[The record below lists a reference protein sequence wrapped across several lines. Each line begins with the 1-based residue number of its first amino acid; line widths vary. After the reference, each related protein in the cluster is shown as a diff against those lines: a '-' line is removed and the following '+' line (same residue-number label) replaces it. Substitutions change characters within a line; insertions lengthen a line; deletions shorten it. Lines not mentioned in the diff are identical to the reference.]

1 MQERW
6 NVRAPTWW
14 WLLFWVHRRSRLS
27 LRMSGEVLV
36 LVPIVS
42 SGPLQLHGSEM
53 WLQSRPGR
61 RQTLH
66 RKSKTTFLNPGQES
80 EWWGNFPKFSAAL
93 IWKQTQTCCWRADPW
108 TVLQLNDDFMR
119 FHLVCFYFL
128 FLFSFQSE
136 LKTEC
141 LQSESSLKD
150 TDTLNEAAGEERF
163 KVIMSAFVKHF
174 VKVTEAGLTGGLW
187 DKWTAVSRVL
197 SLQTLSEVRC

>member
-14 WLLFWVHRRSRLS
+14 WFLFWVHRRSRLS

-93 IWKQTQTCCWRADPW
+93 IWKQNQTCCWRADPW

-128 FLFSFQSE
+128 FLFYISVWNKRPNVFN
-136 LKTEC
+136 LKVLSKTQILWMKQLEKRD
-141 LQSESSLKD
+141 LKWLWALLLNTLLKSLKQ
-150 TDTLNEAAGEERF
+150 
-163 KVIMSAFVKHF
+163 V
-174 VKVTEAGLTGGLW
+174 
-187 DKWTAVSRVL
+187 
-197 SLQTLSEVRC
+197 